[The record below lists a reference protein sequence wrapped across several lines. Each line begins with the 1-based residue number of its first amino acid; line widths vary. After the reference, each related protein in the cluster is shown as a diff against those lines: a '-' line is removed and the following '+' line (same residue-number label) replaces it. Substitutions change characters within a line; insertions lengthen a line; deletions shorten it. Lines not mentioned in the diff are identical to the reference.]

1 MKELLLNILK
11 TSDLARVCDNMNID
25 ADRETRTSRKKMM
38 ELLMKKSYKELKA
51 AISELPK

>member
-11 TSDLARVCDNMNID
+11 TSDLAKVCDNMNIET
-25 ADRETRTSRKKMM
+25 DRDTRTLRKKMM
-38 ELLMKKSYKELKA
+38 ELLMKKSYKEIKQ